1 LDVTIHLN
9 TGNNMPDIFRGALPS
24 AIAKSQSILLT
35 LAILVAPTAMGKNF
49 TAKDLAAEEGK
60 FAAYSVKNGMRA
72 AFIEFFAEKSW
83 LLRPELVDAQAWLA
97 TRSDPA
103 IILDWKSQRTIL
115 SASGDLGFSTGPSI
129 VRDKRDPAAP
139 ASHGQFFSVWQKQ
152 KGGEWKVL
160 VDHGIGQG
168 PTSTP
173 DKLSDAPLIAIDLPA
188 LKAAAGGAV
197 DDPEQQFIARA
208 ANTGDAY
215 AATITPRTRLL
226 RADQLPID
234 GEKAIGEY
242 LKANETQWAWSL
254 KLQGASQAND
264 FVYAVGNVAWR
275 TREGDLKNG
284 QYVRVWVRE
293 NDSETGKARWSLAG
307 EVVTPQ
313 PPVKK

>member
-1 LDVTIHLN
+1 MPVTKLFDSAN
-9 TGNNMPDIFRGALPS
+9 TMSHFFRGSLPS
-24 AIAKSQSILLT
+24 VTLKSILLT
-35 LAILVAPTAMGKNF
+35 LAMLVSPAAMGAVF
-49 TAKDLAAEEGK
+49 TAKDVASEEGK

-115 SASGDLGFSTGPSI
+115 SASGELGYSTGPSI
-129 VRDKRDPAAP
+129 IRDKKNPAAP

-160 VDHGIGQG
+160 VDHGIAHG
-168 PTSTP
+168 PTETP
-173 DKLSDAPLIAIDLPA
+173 EKLSDAPLIAIDMPS
-188 LKAAAGGAV
+188 LKAAAGGTV
-197 DDPEQQFIARA
+197 EDPEQQFIARTVNA
-208 ANTGDAY
+208 GDAY
-215 AATITPRTRLL
+215 AATVSPRTRLL

-234 GEKAIGEY
+234 GVKAIGEY
-242 LKANETQWAWSL
+242 LKANETQWAWTV
-254 KLQGASQAND
+254 KLQGASQAGD

-275 TREGDLKNG
+275 TREGALKNG

-293 NDSETGKARWSLAG
+293 SDAEPGKARWSLAG

-313 PPVKK
+313 PPAKK